1 MYLIKTA
8 NGAGRG
14 TIEQAVT
21 AELPQGGKVEAVRLF
36 ICYEDGR
43 AIRYNTTGEELR
55 GAIARGDIRIYG
67 RDMAQTEQTKRI
79 NINIEQAQVLNLTAG
94 SLRRF

>member
-21 AELPQGGKVEAVRLF
+21 AELPQGDKLEAVRLF

-43 AIRYNTTGEELR
+43 TIRYNTTGEELR
-55 GAIARGDIRIYG
+55 EAIARGDIRIYG
-67 RDMAQTEQTKRI
+67 RDMAQTEQTLRI
-79 NINIEQAQVLNLTAG
+79 RPERQ
-94 SLRRF
+94 RRRRLEDIL